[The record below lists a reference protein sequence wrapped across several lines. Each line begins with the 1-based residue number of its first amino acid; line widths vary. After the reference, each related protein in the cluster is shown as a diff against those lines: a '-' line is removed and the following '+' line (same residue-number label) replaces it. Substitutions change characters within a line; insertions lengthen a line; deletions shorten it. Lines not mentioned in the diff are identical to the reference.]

1 MELKTRSKRPGDD
14 REIDVFYEETEGFSE
29 HINDRSTYK
38 MVFVREG
45 SFVAEENGE
54 FRVINAPVGMLL
66 NERAELK
73 ISSQTGVKALTV
85 FFKPTFIREEFT
97 YDALNSGVFDKPSA
111 DPVYQDY
118 LLLSVFNS
126 QGRDIL
132 YAALNTQEYHMF
144 NRLVLS
150 IRYDILNQ
158 PDEYWILRVR
168 YFLISILFEAT
179 ADFYI
184 NFRQYELFK
193 DRLVARVAMYMVEN
207 MSQEITLESL
217 TKQFS
222 VNKNTLNEAFKK
234 ETSKTCMAY
243 LENIRVT
250 AARDLLQRSPMTI
263 SEVGIFCGYP
273 DQNYFSKVF
282 KKHTGMTATE
292 YQKQM
297 RDLC

>member
-1 MELKTRSKRPGDD
+1 MELKTRSKRTGDN

-73 ISSQTGVKALTV
+73 ISSHTGVKALTV

-111 DPVYQDY
+111 DPIYQDY

-132 YAALNTQEYHMF
+132 YAALTTQEYHMF

-168 YFLISILFEAT
+168 YFLISILFEST

-184 NFRQYELFK
+184 NLRQYELFK

-207 MSQEITLESL
+207 IGKEITLADL
-217 TKQFS
+217 TKRFS
-222 VNKNTLNEAFKK
+222 VNKNALNEAFNK

-243 LENIRVT
+243 LEEIRVT
-250 AARDLLQRSPMTI
+250 AAQKLLQYNDMTI

>member
-1 MELKTRSKRPGDD
+1 MELKTRSKRTGDN

-111 DPVYQDY
+111 DPIYQDY

-132 YAALNTQEYHMF
+132 YAALTTQEYHMF

-168 YFLISILFEAT
+168 YFLISILFEST

-184 NFRQYELFK
+184 NLRQYELFK

-207 MSQEITLESL
+207 IGKEITLADL
-217 TKQFS
+217 TKRFS
-222 VNKNTLNEAFKK
+222 VNKNALNEAFNK

-243 LENIRVT
+243 LEEIRVT
-250 AARDLLQRSPMTI
+250 AAQKLLQYNDMTI